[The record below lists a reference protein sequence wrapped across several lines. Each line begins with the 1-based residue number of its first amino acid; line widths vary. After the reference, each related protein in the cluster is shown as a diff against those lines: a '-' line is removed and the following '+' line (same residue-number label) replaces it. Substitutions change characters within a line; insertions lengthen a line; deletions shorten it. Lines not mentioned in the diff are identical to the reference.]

1 MHTHEGVQKKDT
13 IAARVMR
20 WHVEWPLSLKVPW
33 PLASF
38 IPFVLIL
45 PNSLFPSSLPEISK
59 RMHSLMSNLTYRKV
73 ADDECGESPSS
84 KYLVGNL
91 EGSTTIAVVLVVP
104 LFVSRSTAIVSSSL
118 LSISISDFKHFKC
131 FFVFKQIRSPL
142 SLLLLLDRPIY
153 STRLTDRSGCTL
165 PPLAAAASPPDRDY
179 NENEQPRQRQPA
191 GREGSRAAAAAA
203 SVGARAQRMNI
214 RLRTRRGRT
223 RAFLE
228 ALDSRVARYEKRA
241 TRAGKGAR
249 TGG

>member
-33 PLASF
+33 PLVSF

-45 PNSLFPSSLPEISK
+45 TNSLFPSSLPEISE

-142 SLLLLLDRPIY
+142 SLLLLLLDRPIY

-165 PPLAAAASPPDRDY
+165 PPLAAAASQPDRDY
-179 NENEQPRQRQPA
+179 NENEQPGSGSQP
-191 GREGSRAAAAAA
+191 GGQPRRRRGLSGS
-203 SVGARAQRMNI
+203 ARAKNEYP
-214 RLRTRRGRT
+214 
-223 RAFLE
+223 LE
-228 ALDSRVARYEKRA
+228 DEEGEDARVS
-241 TRAGKGAR
+241 
-249 TGG
+249 